1 MNELE
6 PKVITLTN
14 ETQLVASVEE
24 ISKDQVKL
32 HTPLKITRHYSE
44 GPRGMQESFALMGWI
59 PFSDDLEYFMSRNI
73 IANIST
79 LGRAY
84 VQDYYAIVEKTFY
97 PEQDS
102 GHEDPD
108 ETLADLFAYAQAVED
123 DQVH

>member
-24 ISKDQVKL
+24 ISADQVKL

-59 PFSDDLEYFMSRNI
+59 PFSDDLEYSMSKTI

-97 PEQDS
+97 PEQDNES
-102 GHEDPD
+102 DPD
-108 ETLADLFAYAQAVED
+108 ETLADIFAYAQAVD
-123 DQVH
+123 NDQIH

>member
-24 ISKDQVKL
+24 ISEDQVKL
-32 HTPLKITRHYSE
+32 HTPLKITRHYSK

-97 PEQDS
+97 PEQDL

-108 ETLADLFAYAQAVED
+108 ETLAGIFAYAQAVED